1 MLKIIFLTLIY
12 LLKIHGDPQ
21 KCGDYEIRTMNRLI
35 RYKSYK
41 PNMHGEYQ
49 EMDVLTANVPINSS
63 EPHGTHGSGIFVG
76 YMKATVGTK
85 IKCVAVKIV
94 NEIDEYENARNIS
107 DHFQKFLPHEK
118 RWHIIEMI
126 DAGIRLDVGAVVQGI
141 LIMEFGSLNFSD
153 MIYESAMSF
162 NDDENVIQI
171 LRDIVIPLNEFHQIA
186 MHLDVKPDNFL
197 LVRNKI
203 EIPKFFVTKERI
215 TTNLWKIV
223 DFNGA
228 QLLQPSAKEN
238 GQKIATNFHNWPE
251 IRINSA
257 LYNSPEYFTCEIVSQ
272 KTDIWSVGIII
283 HELLLAH
290 RFYSQRSF
298 NTNNANPQRS
308 EIYAQLEA
316 IADLFRGFSIKL
328 NKNPKQFAINK
339 QIKYSDKKSWLTRYY
354 DALTHILHIWSEF
367 PKTAVLIGN
376 LLGPNRT
383 LRMTTN
389 GILDYIGG
397 RCVPTEIKDAQ
408 NVRQFAMFNH
418 ILVGEF
424 EQMLDAWRIEL
435 EQRSGD
441 EHQQRQEE
449 QQKLENLEK
458 LMKTAIK
465 KQQKIHETL
474 KKCRKKCDTGV

>member
-1 MLKIIFLTLIY
+1 
-12 LLKIHGDPQ
+12 
-21 KCGDYEIRTMNRLI
+21 MNRLI

-41 PNMHGEYQ
+41 PNVHGEYQ

-76 YMKATVGTK
+76 YMKATVDTK
-85 IKCVAVKIV
+85 TKCVAVKIV
-94 NEIDEYENARNIS
+94 NEMDEYENARNIS

-272 KTDIWSVGIII
+272 KTDIC
-283 HELLLAH
+283 
-290 RFYSQRSF
+290 F

-397 RCVPTEIKDAQ
+397 RCVPTEIK
-408 NVRQFAMFNH
+408 RCTKY
-418 ILVGEF
+418 
-424 EQMLDAWRIEL
+424 AWRIEL

>member
-1 MLKIIFLTLIY
+1 
-12 LLKIHGDPQ
+12 
-21 KCGDYEIRTMNRLI
+21 MNRLI
-35 RYKSYK
+35 PYKSYK
-41 PNMHGEYQ
+41 PNVHGEYQ
-49 EMDVLTANVPINSS
+49 EMQVLTANVPINSS
-63 EPHGTHGSGIFVG
+63 EQHGTHGPAIFVG
-76 YMKATVGTK
+76 YMKTTVGTK

-94 NEIDEYENARNIS
+94 NEMDEYENARNIS
-107 DHFQKFLPHEK
+107 DHFQKILPREK

-126 DAGIRLDVGAVVQGI
+126 DAGIRLDVGDAVQGI

-153 MIYESAMSF
+153 MIYESALGF
-162 NDDENVIQI
+162 NDDENVSQM
-171 LRDIVIPLNEFHQIA
+171 LKGIVIALNEFHQIA

-197 LVRNKI
+197 LVRNEI
-203 EIPKFFVTKERI
+203 EIQKFLVTKERI
-215 TTNLWKIV
+215 TTDLWKIA

-228 QLLQPSAKEN
+228 QLLQSSPEEN
-238 GQKIATNFHNWPE
+238 GQKIAANFHNWPE

-290 RFYSQRSF
+290 RFYAQRHF
-298 NTNNANPQRS
+298 NANPQKS

-339 QIKYSDKKSWLTRYY
+339 QIKYFSDKKSWLTRYY

-383 LRMTTN
+383 FRMTTN

-397 RCVPTEIKDAQ
+397 RCVPAEIKQAQ

-441 EHQQRQEE
+441 EHQQQQRQEE
-449 QQKLENLEK
+449 HQKVENLEK

-474 KKCRKKCDTGV
+474 KKCRKLCISIKYRYRKISNS